1 MMRYLE
7 VENNWYYIKADMGEG
22 TLVYIYIDRIQP
34 EMGGSTQ

>member
-22 TLVYIYIDRIQP
+22 TLVYIIDRIQP